1 MLPEYLQRL
10 LDSLDVW
17 ALVGFLG
24 QLVFASRFVIQWVH
38 AERVGRSEIPLAFWF
53 LSVAGGLIL
62 LCYAIQLANIV
73 FIVGQVTGLA
83 IYMRNL
89 HLILQ
94 SRRPTPPDVPTEQSV
109 ASV

>member
-1 MLPEYLQRL
+1 MLPEYLQKL
-10 LDSLDVW
+10 LDSFDVW

-24 QLVFASRFVIQWVH
+24 QLVFASRFVVQWVH
-38 AERVGRSEIPLAFWF
+38 AERVGRSEIPLLFWL
-53 LSVAGGLIL
+53 LSITGGVIL
-62 LCYAIQLANIV
+62 LIYAIQLANIV

-83 IYMRNL
+83 IYLRNL

-94 SRRPTPPDVPTEQSV
+94 TKRVAPPEQGV